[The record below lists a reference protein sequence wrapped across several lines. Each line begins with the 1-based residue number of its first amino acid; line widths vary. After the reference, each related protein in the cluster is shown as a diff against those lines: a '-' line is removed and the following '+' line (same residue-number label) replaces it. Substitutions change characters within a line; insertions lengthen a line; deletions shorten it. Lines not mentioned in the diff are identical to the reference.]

1 LEESVANPAS
11 TQPVT
16 KLERPDPRETN
27 PRETGPRAPELRDK
41 PGAGASTPIR
51 DRLSPAQKRRLL
63 RWSLMGVAPLA
74 ILAIALYYF
83 LTGGRY
89 VDTDDAY
96 IQAAETSIS
105 TDISG
110 RVVELDVADNAR
122 VAKGQIL
129 FKLDDRPYRIA
140 LDAAAARL
148 ANARLQIDALKATY
162 RQRKADLQSAE
173 DTLAYRQR
181 EYDRQKRLI
190 SSGVSSQAQYD
201 QANNALVVAR
211 QQAEAA
217 EQQIA
222 YVLANLGGNPD
233 IPVDQHPTVEEAQA
247 QLDRAKLDLSYT
259 VITAPD
265 DGIVTQVERLQV
277 GDYVNASTQLFA
289 LLSTKRIWV
298 EANFKEIDL
307 THMRP
312 GQSATIDVD
321 TYPDQD
327 FTGKVESLSPGTGSV
342 FSLLPPQNASGNW
355 VKVVQRLPV
364 RIVIDNP
371 SASAP
376 LHAGLS
382 ATVEVDT
389 GQRRG
394 FGALFYWLFGGSSSS
409 KS

>member
-1 LEESVANPAS
+1 MANPAS
-11 TQPVT
+11 PQPVT
-16 KLERPDPRETN
+16 KLERPDPREAN
-27 PRETGPRAPELRDK
+27 PREPGPRVPELRDK
-41 PGAGASTPIR
+41 PGTGASTPMR
-51 DRLSPAQKRRLL
+51 DRLSPAQRRRLL
-63 RWSLMGVAPLA
+63 RWSLLGLAPLA
-74 ILAIALYYF
+74 ILAIALYFF

-96 IQAAETSIS
+96 VQAAETSIS

-110 RVVELDVADNAR
+110 RVVELDVMDNQR
-122 VAKGQIL
+122 VAKGQTL

-140 LDAAAARL
+140 VDAAAARL

-201 QANNALVVAR
+201 QASNALVVAR

-217 EQQIA
+217 QQQISF
-222 YVLANLGGNPD
+222 VLANLGGNPD
-233 IPVDQHPTVEEAQA
+233 IPVDQHPTVEDAQA

-259 VITAPD
+259 VVTAPD
-265 DGIVTQVERLQV
+265 DGVVTQVERLQV

-289 LLSTKRIWV
+289 LLSSTRIWV

-312 GQSATIDVD
+312 GQPATIDVD

-327 FTGKVESLSPGTGSV
+327 FIGKVESLSPGTGSV

-364 RIVIDNP
+364 RIAIDNP
-371 SASAP
+371 NASAP

-394 FGALFYWLFGGSSSS
+394 FGALFHWLFGGSSSS